1 MTKWS
6 WNLVTFTFMLF
17 LYVFEV
23 WNVTLIAMHIQSN
36 SLSFS
41 SEVFVFGIA
50 VTQWH
55 SRLVVECNEVDGFH
69 LPAVTYAADDT
80 EESISQNDLLLLSKE
95 NVNAI

>member
-1 MTKWS
+1 MEYS
-6 WNLVTFTFMLF
+6 YFYFFAL
-17 LYVFEV
+17 LYVFKV
-23 WNVTLIAMHIQSN
+23 WNVTLIAIHIQSN

-69 LPAVTYAADDT
+69 LLIVTYVADDLD
-80 EESISQNDLLLLSKE
+80 ESSNGLK
-95 NVNAI
+95 N